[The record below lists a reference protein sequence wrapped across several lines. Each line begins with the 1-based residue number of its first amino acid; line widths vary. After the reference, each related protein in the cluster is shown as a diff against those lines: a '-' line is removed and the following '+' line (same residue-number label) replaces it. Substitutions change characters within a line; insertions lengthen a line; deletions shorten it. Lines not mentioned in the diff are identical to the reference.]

1 VGAETVDELRKVGTS
16 VARQRDSGFP
26 STETIVAF
34 IRAHPGKVGTSEI
47 AREFCLKNADRAVLK
62 RLLRELAD
70 EGIIKKR
77 GKEVGEPE
85 TLPATLLADITSRV
99 SDGELLATPA
109 EWDEV

>member
-1 VGAETVDELRKVGTS
+1 MDELRKVGTS

-47 AREFCLKNADRAVLK
+47 AREFGLKNADRAVLK

-85 TLPATLLADITSRV
+85 TRHHEPRQRRRV
-99 SDGELLATPA
+99 AGYPGRMGRGRKRRAA
-109 EWDEV
+109 